1 MKHLAIILLCLA
13 CCVFAQ
19 APANRVVTKNIR
31 YRAEEEYVNDYI
43 KERCVLDI
51 NAPENAKDCTVV
63 VWYHGGGL
71 TGGSKSVPAPFF
83 ERNKKQPIIVC
94 GMGYRLA
101 KKNGCKVVDCLQDA
115 AAGLAW
121 VMKNIQNYGGDPQKV
136 FVSGHSAGGYLT
148 LMLGMDPRWLAPYG
162 ITPSQIKGLIPES
175 GQCLSHFTYRAE
187 KGMKKTEPLVD
198 DMAPIFHAKNA
209 AQIPPVL
216 LLTGDREME
225 MLGRYEENALLRRM
239 LLINGHTDVTLYE
252 FQGYGHGM
260 TQPAVDPLIRFV
272 NRVTGK

>member
-162 ITPSQIKGLIPES
+162 ITPSQIKGLIP
-175 GQCLSHFTYRAE
+175 
-187 KGMKKTEPLVD
+187 
-198 DMAPIFHAKNA
+198 
-209 AQIPPVL
+209 
-216 LLTGDREME
+216 
-225 MLGRYEENALLRRM
+225 
-239 LLINGHTDVTLYE
+239 
-252 FQGYGHGM
+252 
-260 TQPAVDPLIRFV
+260 
-272 NRVTGK
+272 

>member
-1 MKHLAIILLCLA
+1 
-13 CCVFAQ
+13 
-19 APANRVVTKNIR
+19 
-31 YRAEEEYVNDYI
+31 
-43 KERCVLDI
+43 
-51 NAPENAKDCTVV
+51 
-63 VWYHGGGL
+63 
-71 TGGSKSVPAPFF
+71 
-83 ERNKKQPIIVC
+83 
-94 GMGYRLA
+94 
-101 KKNGCKVVDCLQDA
+101 
-115 AAGLAW
+115 
-121 VMKNIQNYGGDPQKV
+121 
-136 FVSGHSAGGYLT
+136 
-148 LMLGMDPRWLAPYG
+148 MLGMDPRWLAPYG

-272 NRVTGK
+272 NRVTAQ